1 MQLVVLIL
9 AVLVEVW
16 FSIFR
21 VQLQKERK
29 VRRGKE
35 AKGCPQSPSSSLASS
50 PRCSQAFPSLTV
62 CRDCGPRLKRLPIGL
77 NLQVTA
83 PSSDSS

>member
-9 AVLVEVW
+9 AILVEVW
-16 FSIFR
+16 FRIFR

-35 AKGCPQSPSSSLASS
+35 AKWRPPVPQLLPS
-50 PRCSQAFPSLTV
+50 QQPSLLP
-62 CRDCGPRLKRLPIGL
+62 GLPKPRSLQGRWPQIEALPMGQ
-77 NLQVTA
+77 NLQVTT
-83 PSSDSS
+83 PSGDSS